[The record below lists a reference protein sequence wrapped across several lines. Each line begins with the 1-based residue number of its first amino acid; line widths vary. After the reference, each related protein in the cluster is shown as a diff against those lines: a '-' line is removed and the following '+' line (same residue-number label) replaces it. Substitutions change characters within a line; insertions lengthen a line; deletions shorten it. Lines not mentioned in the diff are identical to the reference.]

1 MAYETSLHS
10 ERLDRPVEDGSH
22 AIALDE
28 GCPGQDVRTAGPVV
42 DMEHVEALAL
52 RSSENV
58 GSG

>member
-10 ERLDRPVEDGSH
+10 EQLDRPVEDRSH

-28 GCPGQDVRTAGPVV
+28 GCLGQDVRTAERVV

-52 RSSENV
+52 RFEQERR
-58 GSG
+58 SG